1 MSTLGKKVKK
11 IRSKNA
17 GPFWITVDIF
27 CGREE
32 VYNEVCLNLNN
43 SKIANLLMINIKD
56 LKRFEIEKLNVI
68 KFSFPRKIIQGHIF
82 DRDMHGAQLAIL
94 LSEMDF

>member
-1 MSTLGKKVKK
+1 MSILGEKVKK

-17 GPFWITVDIF
+17 GPFWITIDIF
-27 CGREE
+27 CGSEE
-32 VYNEVCLNLNN
+32 VFKDVCLNLKN

-56 LKRFEIEKLNVI
+56 LKRFEIDKLNVI
-68 KFSFPRKIIQGHIF
+68 KFYFPRNIRQGHIF

>member
-1 MSTLGKKVKK
+1 MSILGEKVKK

-27 CGREE
+27 CGSQE
-32 VYNEVCLNLNN
+32 VYRDVCLNLNN

-68 KFSFPRKIIQGHIF
+68 KVSFPRNISQAHIF
-82 DRDMHGAQLAIL
+82 DSDMRGAQLATLI
-94 LSEMDF
+94 SEMEF

>member
-56 LKRFEIEKLNVI
+56 LKRFEIENLNVI
-68 KFSFPRKIIQGHIF
+68 KFSFPRNVIQGNIY
-82 DRDMHGAQLAIL
+82 DRDMHGAQLGIL
-94 LSEMDF
+94 LSEMTY

>member
-56 LKRFEIEKLNVI
+56 LKRFEIENLNVI
-68 KFSFPRKIIQGHIF
+68 KFSFPRNIIQGNIY
-82 DRDMHGAQLAIL
+82 DRDMHGAQLGIL
-94 LSEMDF
+94 LSEMTY

>member
-1 MSTLGKKVKK
+1 MSILGEKVKK

-27 CGREE
+27 CGSQE
-32 VYNEVCLNLNN
+32 VYRDVCLNLNN

-56 LKRFEIEKLNVI
+56 LKRFEIENLNVI
-68 KFSFPRKIIQGHIF
+68 KFSFPRNIIQGNIY
-82 DRDMHGAQLAIL
+82 DRDMHGAQLGIL
-94 LSEMDF
+94 LSEMTY

>member
-1 MSTLGKKVKK
+1 MSILGEQVKK

-17 GPFWITVDIF
+17 GPFWITIDIF
-27 CGREE
+27 CGSED
-32 VYNEVCLNLNN
+32 VYKDVCLGLNN

-68 KFSFPRKIIQGHIF
+68 KFSFPRNIIQGHIF
-82 DRDMHGAQLAIL
+82 DRDIHGAQLAIL
-94 LSEMDF
+94 LSEMEF

>member
-1 MSTLGKKVKK
+1 MATLGEKVKK

-27 CGREE
+27 CGSQE
-32 VYNEVCLNLNN
+32 VYRDLCLNLNN

-68 KFSFPRKIIQGHIF
+68 KISFPRTTIQGHIF

-94 LSEMDF
+94 LSEMEF

>member
-27 CGREE
+27 CGRKE

-56 LKRFEIEKLNVI
+56 LKRFEIENLNVI
-68 KFSFPRKIIQGHIF
+68 KFSFPRNIIQGNIY
-82 DRDMHGAQLAIL
+82 DRDMHGAQLGIL
-94 LSEMDF
+94 LSEMTY

>member
-1 MSTLGKKVKK
+1 MSILGEKVKK
-11 IRSKNA
+11 SRSKNA
-17 GPFWITVDIF
+17 GPFWITVDIV
-27 CGREE
+27 GGSQED
-32 VYNEVCLNLNN
+32 YKDVCLNLNN

>member
-56 LKRFEIEKLNVI
+56 LKRFEIKNFI
-68 KFSFPRKIIQGHIF
+68 KNF
-82 DRDMHGAQLAIL
+82 
-94 LSEMDF
+94 